1 MIVIV
6 GMVVVLVAILGGF
19 GIEHGP
25 FMVLFQPAEYLIIGG
40 AAVGTLIVST
50 PGRVLKRLGG
60 MVGAAFK
67 GGSVSKALYLNILKL
82 MFDLFQ
88 VARKDGVLVL
98 ESHIEAPT
106 KSAIFSKYKDVMAKE
121 HLVHF
126 LVDTLRL
133 IILGGISPHDLETL
147 MEVDIDIHHEE
158 SALPAAQL
166 QMMADALPGL
176 GIVAAVL
183 GVCITMSAIGGPPEE
198 IGHKVAA
205 ALVGTFLGIL
215 LCYGFVGPL
224 AKNIEIMN
232 GEEGKLFEAVK
243 AGTVAFAKGCPPILA
258 VEFARRSIP
267 GDHRPS
273 YQEMEKHVKTPK
285 GGK

>member
-1 MIVIV
+1 MVIIV
-6 GMVVVLVAILGGF
+6 GMIIVLVGILGGY
-19 GIEHGP
+19 GLEHGH
-25 FMVLFQPAEYLIIGG
+25 FMVLYQPAEYLIIGG
-40 AAVGTLIVST
+40 AALGTLVVST
-50 PGRVLKRLGG
+50 PSRVMKRLKGQ
-60 MVGAAFK
+60 MVDAFK

-98 ESHIEAPT
+98 ESHIEAPAS
-106 KSAIFSKYKDVMAKE
+106 SAIFSKYRDVMAKE

-133 IILGGISPHDLETL
+133 IILGGIAPHDLEAL
-147 MEVDIDIHHEE
+147 MEADIEIHHEE
-158 SALPAAQL
+158 TGLPAAQL

-183 GVCITMSAIGGPPEE
+183 GICITMSAIGGPPEE

-232 GEEGKLFEAVK
+232 AEEGKLFGAVK

-285 GGK
+285 APK

>member
-1 MIVIV
+1 MVIIV
-6 GMVVVLVAILGGF
+6 GMLIVLGGILGGYAL
-19 GIEHGP
+19 EHGQ
-25 FMVLFQPAEYLIIGG
+25 FMVLYQPAEYIIIGG
-40 AAVGTLIVST
+40 AALGTLIVST
-50 PGRVLKRLGG
+50 PVRVLKRLGAMLG
-60 MVGAAFK
+60 EAFK
-67 GGSVSKALYLNILKL
+67 GGTVSKDLYLNILKL

-106 KSAIFSKYKDVMAKE
+106 KSAIFSKYKDVMDKH
-121 HLVHF
+121 HLVQF

-133 IILGGISPHDLETL
+133 IILGGISPHDLESL
-147 MEVDIDIHHEE
+147 MEADIDIHHADG
-158 SALPAAQL
+158 ALPAAQL
-166 QMMADALPGL
+166 QLTADALPGL

-183 GVCITMSAIGGPPEE
+183 GICITMSAIGGPPEE

-215 LCYGFVGPL
+215 LCYGFFGPL
-224 AKNIEIMN
+224 AKNLEIMHE
-232 GEEGKLFEAVK
+232 EEGMLFGAVK

-267 GDHRPS
+267 GDHRPT

-285 GGK
+285 GAK